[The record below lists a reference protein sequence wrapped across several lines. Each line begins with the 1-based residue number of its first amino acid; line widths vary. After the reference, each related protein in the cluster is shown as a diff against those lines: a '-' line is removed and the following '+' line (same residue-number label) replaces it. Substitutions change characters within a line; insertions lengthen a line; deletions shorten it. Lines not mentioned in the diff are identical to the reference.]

1 MRGAS
6 SLLIVVLL
14 RDGVTTPVTSAI
26 PDMNCKIQHL
36 KEVMSVLH
44 QYIFINV
51 FIIQYKMLFVVER

>member
-36 KEVMSVLH
+36 KEVISV
-44 QYIFINV
+44 
-51 FIIQYKMLFVVER
+51 